1 MTEFLTKRSKLIIIF
16 YGVIIALLF
25 VAGLYYST
33 NVAHVHV
40 AYTVNKDLGV
50 VSIDSDSK
58 FDSTDGLND
67 SLFEY
72 FYKSKDANSP
82 FYNDNIVYKKAYVK
96 VIIKEDEAGYREAD
110 VDFDSNVHYFT
121 RKYEKVKIDDPD
133 NPFEEFDKSK
143 EYAYILEGKYVDVDV
158 EKDEVVSGRQYYTF
172 TYEAASIT
180 SFEEKV
186 DANNVK
192 VVYYQKAVEKF
203 NAEETYYVLNYKKM
217 EITNYSELKP
227 NTDDGGYSYYTF
239 ENGTYKEIQ
248 KSTIDSKVTNKVA
261 LEEGT
266 EIFDKV
272 YVKQENITGFAENT
286 DYYRYVDTDVII
298 SSDFKSNDS
307 SYGYIQTSGY
317 SPEDYPELHIKEYGK
332 DGKTIADMIYDFQL
346 QVSSVN
352 TFIIVVGVI
361 SLICFAIMLIFSN
374 HNRRVYYKSNLYIG
388 LTMPLIVIIF
398 TIIGLIRNFAVMGVF
413 NSNKDLF
420 RIVSFLQD
428 PEIDVAT
435 KLQACSDYNIIL
447 DRTSKFGATGFYLAM
462 AAFIILAIYSVLIM
476 IYTVYRYKEC
486 AKRRS
491 DILERAANKN
501 D

>member
-1 MTEFLTKRSKLIIIF
+1 
-16 YGVIIALLF
+16 
-25 VAGLYYST
+25 
-33 NVAHVHV
+33 
-40 AYTVNKDLGV
+40 
-50 VSIDSDSK
+50 
-58 FDSTDGLND
+58 
-67 SLFEY
+67 
-72 FYKSKDANSP
+72 
-82 FYNDNIVYKKAYVK
+82 
-96 VIIKEDEAGYREAD
+96 
-110 VDFDSNVHYFT
+110 
-121 RKYEKVKIDDPD
+121 
-133 NPFEEFDKSK
+133 
-143 EYAYILEGKYVDVDV
+143 
-158 EKDEVVSGRQYYTF
+158 
-172 TYEAASIT
+172 
-180 SFEEKV
+180 
-186 DANNVK
+186 
-192 VVYYQKAVEKF
+192 
-203 NAEETYYVLNYKKM
+203 M

-248 KSTIDSKVTNKVA
+248 KSTIDSKVSNKVA

-462 AAFIILAIYSVLIM
+462 AAFIILAIYSVLMM